1 MSSIQ
6 YVQVKAWSDR
16 ITLRVRVAGQ
26 GPALVYLHSAAGPLW
41 DDFLDRLAEHYT
53 VYAPEFPGTT
63 PDDPYAVKH
72 LDDLHDV
79 VLVYEEVIR
88 KLGLDRPVL
97 LGQSFGGMLAAE
109 LASVFPQLPSR
120 LVLCNAIGL
129 WRDDAP
135 VVNWNELP
143 AQQMPALLFHDPSCA
158 VARKMFE
165 LPEDLDARVTAMAAG
180 VWALGCTGK
189 FVWPIADRGLRKRLH
204 RIEAPTLIV
213 WGEHDRLVAPV
224 YADEFASAIRGSQVC
239 SIAAA
244 GHIPQMENLEATLA
258 ATLDFLGAKGR

>member
-6 YVQVKAWSDR
+6 YVQVKAWDGKVSV
-16 ITLRVRVAGQ
+16 RVRVAGQ

-41 DDFLDRLAEHYT
+41 DAFLERLAEQYT
-53 VYAPEFPGTT
+53 VYAPEFPGTS

-72 LDDLHDV
+72 LDDLQDV
-79 VLVYEEVIR
+79 LLVYEEVIR
-88 KLGLDRPVL
+88 KLQLDRPVL
-97 LGQSFGGMLAAE
+97 VGQSFGGMLATE

-120 LVLCNAIGL
+120 LVILDAVGL

-143 AQQMPALLFHDPSCA
+143 ASDMPALLFHDPSIE

-165 LPEDLDARVTAMAAG
+165 LPQDPEEKVKAMAAG

-189 FVWPIADRGLRKRLH
+189 FVWPIADRGLSKRLH
-204 RIEAPTLIV
+204 RVAAPTLIV
-213 WGEHDRLVAPV
+213 WGEHDRLVSAV
-224 YADEFASAIRGSQVC
+224 YAQEFAKRISDSRVC
-239 SIAAA
+239 IVADA
-244 GHIPQMENLEATLA
+244 GHIPQMENLEATLG
-258 ATLDFLGAKGR
+258 ATLGFLAEQGK